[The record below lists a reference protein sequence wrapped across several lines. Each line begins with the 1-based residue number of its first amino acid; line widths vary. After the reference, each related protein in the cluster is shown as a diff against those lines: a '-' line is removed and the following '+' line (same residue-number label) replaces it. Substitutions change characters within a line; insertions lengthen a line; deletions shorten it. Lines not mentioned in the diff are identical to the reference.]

1 MRDTLRAIKADPTI
15 IERTIRLEEELE
27 REAIQAA
34 ESVESFVEFAPVFLS
49 VEDPPARYIIPEITP
64 VGVLKNSHGDPRTM
78 KSLGTLE
85 ELIAAA
91 TGTPAYGLERFTPER
106 GFNCL

>member
-1 MRDTLRAIKADPTI
+1 MSPNGTAVLTP
-15 IERTIRLEEELE
+15 EEEVQLE
-27 REAIQAA
+27 REAIQDK
-34 ESVESFVEFAPVFLS
+34 ETETIESFVEFAPSFLAI
-49 VEDPPARYIIPEITP
+49 EDPPARYIIPEITP

-106 GFNCL
+106 AFNCLYCS